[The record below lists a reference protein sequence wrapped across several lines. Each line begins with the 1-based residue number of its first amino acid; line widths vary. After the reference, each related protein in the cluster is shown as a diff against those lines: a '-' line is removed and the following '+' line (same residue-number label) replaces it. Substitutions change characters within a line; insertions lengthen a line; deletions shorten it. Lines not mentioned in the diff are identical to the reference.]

1 MRKNIKKTITAN
13 PILIIIL
20 IGVIISLILLNK
32 ANFFSDYNF
41 QNFNNITTPIA
52 TILAFVIYYATLIEI
67 RNSNLKNINFQKI
80 NLFKERIEN
89 LRLRLENSEIKTPIR
104 FQNKIEHHQN
114 FNLISFYKV
123 YTVIHEEMIKSIKNE
138 EQNIEE
144 YSMFFFGICFEFN
157 LHTEYISKLIKE
169 IQNSEF
175 ENLEKTILTEMLI
188 KILNDYLYVNA
199 IGKSLAISFKYV
211 DEKNQTIKISGYD
224 APFYSIPKNELTTVF
239 TYMEFDKVYNLMKE
253 NKMI

>member
-1 MRKNIKKTITAN
+1 MRKNIKKIITEN
-13 PILIIIL
+13 SILIIIL
-20 IGVIISLILLNK
+20 ISVAILLILLNK
-32 ANFFSDYNF
+32 ANFFSNYNF

-67 RNSNLKNINFQKI
+67 RNSNRKNTNFQKI

-89 LRLRLENSEIKTPIR
+89 LRLKLENSEIKIPEQ
-104 FQNKIEHHQN
+104 FQNKIDNYQN

-123 YTVIHEEMIKSIKNE
+123 YKVVHDEMVKSIKNKE
-138 EQNIEE
+138 KNIDE

-157 LHTEYISKLIKE
+157 FHTEYISKLIKE

-175 ENLEKTILTEMLI
+175 EDLEKTILNEMLL

-199 IGKSLAISFKYV
+199 IGKRLPFSFEYTN
-211 DEKNQTIKISGYD
+211 EKSQTIKISGYD
-224 APFYSIPKNELTTVF
+224 APFFSIPKNELSTVF
-239 TYMEFDKVYNLMKE
+239 TYMEFDKVYNLMDE
-253 NKMI
+253 YKMI